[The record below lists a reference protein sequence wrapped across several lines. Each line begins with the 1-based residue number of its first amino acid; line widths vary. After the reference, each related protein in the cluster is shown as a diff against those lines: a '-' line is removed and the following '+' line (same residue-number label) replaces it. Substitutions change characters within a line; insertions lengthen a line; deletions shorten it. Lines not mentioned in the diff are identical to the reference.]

1 MILTRQL
8 LGFLIGVHMQQI
20 TWVKQKLYVSDIREL
35 YTNLITGDKVEK
47 TYRGQF
53 FGNFYPSMYKRVCEE
68 PTENVFQ
75 ITEFDGWDFY
85 AGGVDLQDDGVI
97 GSYCCDGDGI
107 VSVELLTDG
116 TINLNVQGSYLKDLS
131 SNVEEAIQEAT
142 DYIKAEYPEIYEEF
156 LNF

>member
-1 MILTRQL
+1 
-8 LGFLIGVHMQQI
+8 MQKI

-53 FGNFYPSMYKRVCEE
+53 FGNLHPSMHKRVCEE
-68 PTENVFQ
+68 PIENVFQ

-85 AGGVDLQDDGVI
+85 AGGYDLEDDGVI
-97 GSYCCDGDGI
+97 GHYCCDGDGI

-116 TINLNVQGSYLKDLS
+116 TIHLNVQGSYMLDLDS
-131 SNVEEAIQEAT
+131 DIEEAIKQAT
-142 DYIKAEYPEIYEEF
+142 QYIKDEYPAIYEDF

>member
-1 MILTRQL
+1 
-8 LGFLIGVHMQQI
+8 MQQI

-35 YTNLITGDKVEK
+35 YTNLITGDVVEK

-53 FGNFYPSMYKRVCEE
+53 FGNLYPSMKKRLSEE

-85 AGGVDLQDDGVI
+85 AGGYELNDGVI
-97 GSYCCDGDGI
+97 GHYCCDGDGI

-116 TINLNVQGSYLKDLS
+116 TINLNVQGSYLQDLS
-131 SNVEEAIQEAT
+131 PNVEEAIKEAT
-142 DYIKAEYPEIYEEF
+142 DYLKEQYPEIYEEF

>member
-1 MILTRQL
+1 
-8 LGFLIGVHMQQI
+8 MQQI

-97 GSYCCDGDGI
+97 GHYCCDGDGI

-116 TINLNVQGSYLKDLS
+116 TINLNLQGAYVKDLS

>member
-1 MILTRQL
+1 
-8 LGFLIGVHMQQI
+8 MQQI

-75 ITEFDGWDFY
+75 IAEFDGWDFY

>member
-1 MILTRQL
+1 
-8 LGFLIGVHMQQI
+8 MQQI

-142 DYIKAEYPEIYEEF
+142 DYLKEQYPAIYEEF

>member
-1 MILTRQL
+1 
-8 LGFLIGVHMQQI
+8 MQQI

>member
-1 MILTRQL
+1 
-8 LGFLIGVHMQQI
+8 MQQI

-35 YTNLITGDKVEK
+35 YTNLITGDVIEK

-53 FGNFYPSMYKRVCEE
+53 FGNLYPAMKKRVCEE

-85 AGGVDLQDDGVI
+85 AGGYDLEDDGVI
-97 GSYCCDGDGI
+97 GHYCCDGDGI
-107 VSVELLTDG
+107 VSVELLTNG

-131 SNVEEAIQEAT
+131 SDVEEAIKEAT
-142 DYIKAEYPEIYEEF
+142 QYLKEQYPEIYEEF

>member
-1 MILTRQL
+1 
-8 LGFLIGVHMQQI
+8 MQQI

-35 YTNLITGDKVEK
+35 YTNLITGDVIEK

-53 FGNFYPSMYKRVCEE
+53 FGNLYPSMKKRLSEE

-85 AGGVDLQDDGVI
+85 AGGYELNDGVI
-97 GSYCCDGDGI
+97 GHYCCDGDGI
-107 VSVELLTDG
+107 VSVELLIDG
-116 TINLNVQGSYLKDLS
+116 TINLNVQGSYLQDLS
-131 SNVEEAIQEAT
+131 PNVEEAIKEAT
-142 DYIKAEYPEIYEEF
+142 DYLKEQYPEIYEEF

>member
-1 MILTRQL
+1 MK
-8 LGFLIGVHMQQI
+8 QI

-35 YTNLITGDKVEK
+35 YTNLITGDVVEK

-53 FGNFYPSMYKRVCEE
+53 FGNLYPSMKKRLSEE

-85 AGGVDLQDDGVI
+85 AGGYELNDGVI
-97 GSYCCDGDGI
+97 GHYCCDGDGI

-116 TINLNVQGSYLKDLS
+116 TINLNVQGSYLQDLS
-131 SNVEEAIQEAT
+131 PNVEEAIKEAT
-142 DYIKAEYPEIYEEF
+142 DYLKEQYPEIYEEF